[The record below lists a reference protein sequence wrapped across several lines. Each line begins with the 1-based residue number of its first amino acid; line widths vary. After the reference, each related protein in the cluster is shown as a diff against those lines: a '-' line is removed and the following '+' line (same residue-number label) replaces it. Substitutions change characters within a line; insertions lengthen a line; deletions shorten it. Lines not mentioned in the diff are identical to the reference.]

1 MFALTWHCLPG
12 RLSCRALI
20 ENKENIFLNVFYY
33 VNDNVLFDLIRLIPN
48 YRVTSARHVSSSRQ
62 LVTSARHVGL
72 SRSAIQYLFTP
83 KRDASVRSLY
93 LSWLRIGELVSK
105 SAHIGN
111 LVSKSLHR
119 HNIFITNYRVASRQL
134 VTSARHVGSS
144 RWLVTLHEDTSHNN
158 TTHLKLTNKNTN
170 ICQSPPQESF
180 DT

>member
-1 MFALTWHCLPG
+1 MTN
-12 RLSCRALI
+12 LSL
-20 ENKENIFLNVFYY
+20 FLWQTDIYG
-33 VNDNVLFDLIRLIPN
+33 L
-48 YRVTSARHVSSSRQ
+48 YRTIASRR

-72 SRSAIQYLFTP
+72 SRSAMQYLFTP

-144 RWLVTLHEDTSHNN
+144 RCMK
-158 TTHLKLTNKNTN
+158 THLIITLL
-170 ICQSPPQESF
+170 I
-180 DT
+180 